1 MTVTRSVADVLTEHV
16 RFQVECID
24 RMFLNVYVPK
34 LQYPAGLV
42 GYVHRRLGL
51 PIASTAPLA
60 KITDAFSLAVHRFA
74 YDKQTHGHPWTV
86 KQNLRYSPSQILSPR
101 GLRRGGGRSMLAP
114 TRWRFRRPV
123 AAVVAVVVLVLAV
136 AVVMADRWNE
146 EKSISIQG
154 NVASAIATED
164 LTAVARTGVFFGHFS
179 VGMNVLEAV
188 PGVYADHG
196 VSAPPIEQ
204 GRAEPGPNGGFIAH
218 QFIGEDVKPLLKL
231 EDFDRTMRGGM
242 GRQVDV
248 ALMKFCWVDISSTT
262 DVDALFVR
270 YRDTM
275 AALERDF
282 PNVTFIHVTV
292 PLTTEPGLFTELK
305 TRLKTLL
312 GRSDLRGQGA
322 NVARERLNA
331 LIRGEYA
338 GRHLFD
344 LAAIEST
351 KPDGTRV
358 SGRYDNQGYFALY
371 DGYASDMGHL
381 NAVGS
386 KIAATAFL
394 EAIAQASRK

>member
-1 MTVTRSVADVLTEHV
+1 
-16 RFQVECID
+16 
-24 RMFLNVYVPK
+24 
-34 LQYPAGLV
+34 
-42 GYVHRRLGL
+42 
-51 PIASTAPLA
+51 
-60 KITDAFSLAVHRFA
+60 
-74 YDKQTHGHPWTV
+74 
-86 KQNLRYSPSQILSPR
+86 
-101 GLRRGGGRSMLAP
+101 MLAP

-123 AAVVAVVVLVLAV
+123 AAVLAVVALVLAV
-136 AVVMADRWNE
+136 AVVMADRWSK

-154 NVASAIATED
+154 NVASAITTAD
-164 LTAVARTGVFFGHFS
+164 LTAVARTRVFFGHFS
-179 VGMNVLEAV
+179 VGMNVLDAV

-196 VSAPPIEQ
+196 VSAPPIER
-204 GRAEPGPNGGFIAH
+204 GRAEPGPNGGFITH
-218 QFIGEDVKPLLKL
+218 KFIGEDVKPLLKL

-248 ALMKFCWVDISSTT
+248 ALMKFCWADIYNNT
-262 DVDALFVR
+262 DVDALFAR

-305 TRLKTLL
+305 TWLKTQI
-312 GRSDLRGQGA
+312 GRRDGRGQLA

-331 LIRGEYA
+331 LIRGYA

-358 SGRYDNQGYFALY
+358 AGRYDNQGYFALY

>member
-1 MTVTRSVADVLTEHV
+1 
-16 RFQVECID
+16 
-24 RMFLNVYVPK
+24 
-34 LQYPAGLV
+34 
-42 GYVHRRLGL
+42 
-51 PIASTAPLA
+51 
-60 KITDAFSLAVHRFA
+60 
-74 YDKQTHGHPWTV
+74 
-86 KQNLRYSPSQILSPR
+86 
-101 GLRRGGGRSMLAP
+101 MLAP

-123 AAVVAVVVLVLAV
+123 AAVVAVVALVLAV
-136 AVVMADRWNE
+136 TAVMADRWNK
-146 EKSISIQG
+146 EKSTPIQG

-164 LTAVARTGVFFGHFS
+164 LTAVARTRVFFGHQS
-179 VGMNVLEAV
+179 IGMNVLDAV

-218 QFIGEDVKPLLKL
+218 QFIGENHKPLLKL

-248 ALMKFCWVDISSTT
+248 ALMKFCAVDITTST
-262 DVDALFVR
+262 DVDALFAR

-275 AALERDF
+275 GALERDF

-292 PLTTEPGLFTELK
+292 PLTTVSGGEAE
-305 TRLKTLL
+305 
-312 GRSDLRGQGA
+312 
-322 NVARERLNA
+322 NVARERLNT
-331 LIRGEYA
+331 LIRREY
-338 GRHLFD
+338 GSRHLFD

-358 SGRYDNQGYFALY
+358 SGRYDNQEYFALY
-371 DGYASDMGHL
+371 DGYASDVGHL

-394 EAIAQASRK
+394 DAIAQASRRY

>member
-1 MTVTRSVADVLTEHV
+1 MSVL
-16 RFQVECID
+16 
-24 RMFLNVYVPK
+24 
-34 LQYPAGLV
+34 
-42 GYVHRRLGL
+42 
-51 PIASTAPLA
+51 
-60 KITDAFSLAVHRFA
+60 DA
-74 YDKQTHGHPWTV
+74 
-86 KQNLRYSPSQILSPR
+86 I
-101 GLRRGGGRSMLAP
+101 
-114 TRWRFRRPV
+114 
-123 AAVVAVVVLVLAV
+123 
-136 AVVMADRWNE
+136 
-146 EKSISIQG
+146 
-154 NVASAIATED
+154 
-164 LTAVARTGVFFGHFS
+164 
-179 VGMNVLEAV
+179 

-218 QFIGEDVKPLLKL
+218 KFIGEDVVEGGKTAL

-248 ALMKFCWVDISSTT
+248 ALMKFCWGDIANST
-262 DVDALFVR
+262 DVDALFAR

-312 GRSDLRGQGA
+312 DRRDVRGEPA

-351 KPDGTRV
+351 KPDSTRV
-358 SGRYDNQGYFALY
+358 SGRYDDRGYFALY
-371 DGYASDMGHL
+371 DGYASDMADL

-386 KIAATAFL
+386 KIAATGFL

>member
-1 MTVTRSVADVLTEHV
+1 
-16 RFQVECID
+16 
-24 RMFLNVYVPK
+24 
-34 LQYPAGLV
+34 
-42 GYVHRRLGL
+42 
-51 PIASTAPLA
+51 
-60 KITDAFSLAVHRFA
+60 
-74 YDKQTHGHPWTV
+74 
-86 KQNLRYSPSQILSPR
+86 
-101 GLRRGGGRSMLAP
+101 MLAP

-123 AAVVAVVVLVLAV
+123 LAVVALVALVLTL
-136 AVVMADRWNE
+136 AVVMADRWSKD
-146 EKSISIQG
+146 KSMSIQG
-154 NVASAIATED
+154 NVASTIATAN
-164 LTAVARTGVFFGHFS
+164 LTAVARTRVFFGHQS

-188 PGVYADHG
+188 PGIYADHG

-204 GRAEPGPNGGFIAH
+204 GRTEPGANGGFIAH
-218 QFIGEDVKPLLKL
+218 QFIGENEKTLLKL

-248 ALMKFCWVDISSTT
+248 ALMKFCYVDITTST
-262 DVDALFVR
+262 DVDALFAR

-282 PNVTFIHVTV
+282 PDVTFIHVTV

-305 TRLKTLL
+305 IRLKTLL
-312 GRSDLRGQGA
+312 GRRDGRGQPA

-358 SGRYDNQGYFALY
+358 SGRYDNQRYFALY
-371 DGYASDMGHL
+371 DGYATDMAFL